1 MNATTNYGFST
12 TLALPFAEVMTRTKA
27 ALKEEGF
34 GVLSEIDVQATLKEK
49 IDVDFERY
57 VILGA
62 CNPQLAY
69 QGLQAEHELGLLLPC
84 NVIVHDHAGQARV
97 SIVDPAAMLGVVVNP
112 AMHAIADEAK
122 ARLERVLVALGGE
135 TNADASAG
143 R

>member
-1 MNATTNYGFST
+1 MNSTTGYGFST
-12 TLALPFAEVMTRTKA
+12 ALALPFTEAMDRTKA

-84 NVIVHDHAGQARV
+84 NVIVHEHEGGTRV
-97 SIVDPAAMLGVVVNP
+97 SIVDPAAMLGVVANP

-122 ARLERVLVALGGE
+122 RRLERVLMALGGVATTTE
-135 TNADASAG
+135 P
-143 R
+143 